1 MSQAPKKNDVWQ
13 TILVALLL
21 ISGIG
26 LLALGV
32 GLAVMRQEFVVLA
45 LGILAIIIPA
55 VVFGLGGARGG
66 LGGGAG
72 GDDQMQ
78 AILKQLELLNDR
90 MLISDQAKRIAYRD
104 HDREALRQ
112 VIIEDIRLE
121 DYEAAMALVN
131 ELGETYGYR
140 EEAEEFHQQIVEA
153 HAAKRSAMILSAT
166 TRIDEIC
173 ERREWDLARHEAARL
188 MRLYPDYDKVSE
200 LPTRI
205 NLARERHKAELEREF
220 LTAAEREDLDHA
232 MELLHQMD
240 HYLTP
245 SEAAPYIEIA
255 RGVITKE
262 KENLGVRYKL
272 AIQDKD
278 WSQALAVGDKII
290 EEFPNS
296 LFADE
301 VRSLVDTLRERASEE
316 REAAVG

>member
-1 MSQAPKKNDVWQ
+1 MNQAPPKKDVWQ
-13 TILVALLL
+13 TVLVSLLL
-21 ISGIG
+21 LSGIG

-32 GLAVMRQEFVVLA
+32 WLAATRQEFEVLA
-45 LGILAIIIPA
+45 LGILAVIVPA
-55 VVFGLGGARGG
+55 ALYGLIGA
-66 LGGGAG
+66 
-72 GDDQMQ
+72 Q
-78 AILKQLELLNDR
+78 ATSHNDELAEKILAQLEQINDR
-90 MLISDQAKRIAYRD
+90 ILISDQAKRLAYRD
-104 HDREALRQ
+104 KDREALRQ
-112 VIIEDIRLE
+112 VIIEDIKLE

-140 EEAEEFHQQIVEA
+140 EEAEDFHQQIVEA
-153 HAAKRSAMILSAT
+153 HAAKRIAMIQQAT
-166 TRIDEIC
+166 ARIDEIC

-188 MRLYPDYDKVSE
+188 MRLYPEYDKIKE

-232 MELLHQMD
+232 MELLHEMD
-240 HYLTP
+240 HYLSP
-245 SEAAPYIEIA
+245 AEAAPYIEIA

-278 WSQALAVGDKII
+278 WTQALAIGDKII
-290 EEFPNS
+290 AEFPNS
-296 LFADE
+296 MFADE
-301 VRSLVDTLRERASEE
+301 VRSLVDTLRERAAEE